1 MPTKQKSAGGSLLE
15 LVVIVAVALGLAL
28 GIQAFLVKPY
38 RIPSESMV
46 PTLKVGQRVLVNR
59 IGNRFTDPRVG
70 DVIVFHPP
78 KGSESDTCG
87 DGRRRQGQACDRPTR
102 TEASVNFIKRVVAG
116 PGDTIYIKGGHVYRN
131 GKRESDGYING
142 TCQSGG
148 GRGCNFTT
156 PITIPANHWF
166 MMGDNRGD
174 SDDSRFWG
182 RSRANGSSAA
192 RLRPTGRPSASASS
206 SAAASSTAR
215 PPAPARAT
223 HRARPARSAGGAVT
237 VMAVLTE
244 PAAEPV
250 VASALMPAPDA
261 IAPVAAAT
269 PIAPA
274 ADAAP
279 AANGAPRVRRRPRT
293 KRRTGRRLFQFDRGL
308 GVRWIAG
315 ADEAGRGCLAGP
327 LAAAAVLFDMEALGV
342 REVRAL
348 SALNDSKQHDP
359 EAREELYPVVMR
371 TAVKVVVVSRCVRGI
386 DGYGLHKT
394 NLAALRDALAT
405 VARPGCLC
413 LVDGFAVPD
422 FGHPQRA
429 IVDGDCTSAAIAA
442 ASIVAKVTRDRFMHR
457 ADALHPGWEFRS
469 HVGYSTPE
477 HRDAIQRKGVSPLHR
492 LSFQSTAYQQLA
504 L

>member
-1 MPTKQKSAGGSLLE
+1 
-15 LVVIVAVALGLAL
+15 V
-28 GIQAFLVKPY
+28 
-38 RIPSESMV
+38 R
-46 PTLKVGQRVLVNR
+46 
-59 IGNRFTDPRVG
+59 
-70 DVIVFHPP
+70 
-78 KGSESDTCG
+78 
-87 DGRRRQGQACDRPTR
+87 
-102 TEASVNFIKRVVAG
+102 
-116 PGDTIYIKGGHVYRN
+116 
-131 GKRESDGYING
+131 
-142 TCQSGG
+142 
-148 GRGCNFTT
+148 
-156 PITIPANHWF
+156 
-166 MMGDNRGD
+166 
-174 SDDSRFWG
+174 
-182 RSRANGSSAA
+182 
-192 RLRPTGRPSASASS
+192 
-206 SAAASSTAR
+206 
-215 PPAPARAT
+215 
-223 HRARPARSAGGAVT
+223 
-237 VMAVLTE
+237 AVLTE

-250 VASALMPAPDA
+250 VASAPMPAPDA
-261 IAPVAAAT
+261 IAPVAVAT
-269 PIAPA
+269 PIAT
-274 ADAAP
+274 
-279 AANGAPRVRRRPRT
+279 AANGAPSANGAPAATGARRRPRA
-293 KRRTGRRLFQFDRGL
+293 KRRTGRRLFKFDRGL

-342 REVRAL
+342 RDVRAL

-422 FGHPQRA
+422 FGYPQRA

-477 HRDAIQRKGVSPLHR
+477 HRDAIQRQGVSPLHR